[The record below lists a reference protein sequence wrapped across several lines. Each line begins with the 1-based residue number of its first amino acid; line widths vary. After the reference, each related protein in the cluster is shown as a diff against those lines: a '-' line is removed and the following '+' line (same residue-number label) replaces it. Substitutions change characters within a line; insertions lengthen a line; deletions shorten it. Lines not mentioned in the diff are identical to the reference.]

1 MRKKWDAAST
11 SAQCL
16 GELLPGSCPRRWN
29 ECVMNGKDWAAVEK
43 IHEAYAEEKRYW
55 PDSSVRAKC
64 WRAKQGKAVATYLHL
79 HPRMVKALHEEAK
92 RKSKAVWK
100 FLRSCVTYGFSQAQ
114 RRGW

>member
-1 MRKKWDAAST
+1 
-11 SAQCL
+11 
-16 GELLPGSCPRRWN
+16 
-29 ECVMNGKDWAAVEK
+29 MNGKDWAAVEK